1 MKKRDIENMED
12 VKLMVNEFYNKVKE
26 NSLLAPI
33 FYEKIKDN
41 WQPHLERMY
50 LFWGAA
56 LLGEKGYIGNP
67 FSKHAALQITEKHFQ
82 QWLLLFKQTINNF
95 FEGALAEDAKW
106 RAGIMADN
114 FLRRLN
120 DNKNNN
126 HITVV

>member
-1 MKKRDIENMED
+1 MKKSDIKNMDD

-26 NSLLAPI
+26 NNLLAPI

-56 LLGEKGYIGNP
+56 ILGEKGYIGNP
-67 FSKHAALQITEKHFQ
+67 FSKHSTLPITFEHFQ
-82 QWLLLFKQTINNF
+82 QWLLLFTETIDRL

-120 DNKNNN
+120 DNKTNNA
-126 HITVV
+126 ITIV